1 MKTRFTLL
9 LLLVSIFIQA
19 QSKKN
24 KEKITYSVFSGVF
37 LPTGNTKNIRN
48 IGFSTENGIQIPIIK
63 KIKLNTALF
72 YNSSQ
77 LFEKNKFND
86 YGISVSPSYQLA
98 SGKIGVSLF
107 SGLGFGK
114 IVADN
119 YSGNYEETDVE
130 IEKFETNKSTSWRL
144 NTGILISYKMSKNW
158 IINSKIQYD
167 KNLNN
172 PLIHSVRD
180 ISSAIKGDRIDY
192 DLVSTIPFTKNEIY
206 FSSIG
211 IQLGITYQFQGR
223 KAREVSQRNTEA
235 GTDGVSQPVSAA
247 SKSARTVENVR
258 TSGTNDNETEQNGTP
273 IPLQA
278 QDWNS
283 SRSNKTSKTS
293 QVIFPSSNPNGNSQ
307 TNIRAAGTNDNET
320 EQNGTPIPTQAQ
332 DWNSSRSN
340 KTSKT
345 SRVIFPNSNP
355 NGNSETNART
365 SGTND
370 NETEQNGTPIPTQ
383 AQDWN
388 SSRSNK
394 TSKTQ
399 SVIFPSSNPNGNSQ
413 TNIRTSGTNED
424 ETSRTSRVV
433 NPNRNHV
440 KDTIVKK
447 ERINLIK
454 MKKSN

>member
-37 LPTGNTKNIRN
+37 LPAGNTKNIQN
-48 IGFSTENGIQIPIIK
+48 IGFSTENGIQIPLIK

-86 YGISVSPSYQLA
+86 YGISVSPSYQLT

-114 IVADN
+114 ITTDN

-144 NTGILISYKMSKNW
+144 NTGILISYNMSKNW

-172 PLIHSVRD
+172 PFIHSMRD
-180 ISSAIKGDRIDY
+180 ISSAIKGVRIDY
-192 DLVSTIPFTKNEIY
+192 ELASIIPFNKDEIY
-206 FSSIG
+206 FSNIG

-247 SKSARTVENVR
+247 SKIVKTDGVSQPVSAASKSARTVENAR
-258 TSGTNDNETEQNGTP
+258 TS
-273 IPLQA
+273 
-278 QDWNS
+278 
-283 SRSNKTSKTS
+283 
-293 QVIFPSSNPNGNSQ
+293 
-307 TNIRAAGTNDNET
+307 GTNDNET

-345 SRVIFPNSNP
+345 SRVIFPSSNP

-370 NETEQNGTPIPTQ
+370 NETEQDGTPIPTQ

-394 TSKTQ
+394 TSK
-399 SVIFPSSNPNGNSQ
+399 
-413 TNIRTSGTNED
+413 
-424 ETSRTSRVV
+424 TSRVV

>member
-1 MKTRFTLL
+1 MYKSNIMKTRFTLL

-37 LPTGNTKNIRN
+37 LPAGNTKNIQN
-48 IGFSTENGIQIPIIK
+48 IGFSTENGIQIPLIK

-86 YGISVSPSYQLA
+86 YGISVSPSYQLT

-119 YSGNYEETDVE
+119 YSGDYEETDVE

-172 PLIHSVRD
+172 PFTHSVRD

-192 DLVSTIPFTKNEIY
+192 DLVSTIPFTKDEIY

-211 IQLGITYQFQGR
+211 IQLGITYQFQGK
-223 KAREVSQRNTEA
+223 KARDVSQRNTEA

-247 SKSARTVENVR
+247 SKIVKSDGVSQPVSAASKSARIVENTR
-258 TSGTNDNETEQNGTP
+258 TSGTDGDATEQDGTP
-273 IPLQA
+273 IPSQA

-293 QVIFPSSNPNGNSQ
+293 QVIFPSSNPNGNSE
-307 TNIRAAGTNDNET
+307 TNARTSGTNEDET

-345 SRVIFPNSNP
+345 SQVIFPSSNP

-370 NETEQNGTPIPTQ
+370 NET
-383 AQDWN
+383 
-388 SSRSNK
+388 
-394 TSKTQ
+394 
-399 SVIFPSSNPNGNSQ
+399 
-413 TNIRTSGTNED
+413 
-424 ETSRTSRVV
+424 SRTSRVV
-433 NPNRNHV
+433 DPNRNHV